1 MFAPL
6 TPPFLTPSWIHGNL
20 FIRNFPPRNSNSV
33 YNPEHYMDIFFQ
45 DPTDIPLP
53 PEEVRIRELT
63 AEPWPDG
70 QRVRVSVELTPFQTR
85 PNGEI
90 NISNEDEEEVASV
103 SFIETIDPK
112 MEFTLH
118 LRTPETPGDYS
129 VNAIIFYPIL
139 TNGQELGETQNQEPL
154 PLPQNIKVVDQS
166 STKFTI
172 PTNSE
177 S

>member
-1 MFAPL
+1 
-6 TPPFLTPSWIHGNL
+6 
-20 FIRNFPPRNSNSV
+20 
-33 YNPEHYMDIFFQ
+33 MDIYFQ
-45 DPTDIPLP
+45 DPTDITLP

-70 QRVRVSVELTPFQTR
+70 RRVRVSVELTPFQTG

-90 NISNEDEEEVASV
+90 NITNEEEEEVASV

-112 MEFTLH
+112 MQFTLH

-129 VNAIIFYPIL
+129 VNAIIFYPIP
-139 TNGQELGETQNQEPL
+139 TNGQDFGETQNQEPL
-154 PLPQNIKVVDQS
+154 PLPQNMKVVDQS

-177 S
+177 SSSS

>member
-1 MFAPL
+1 
-6 TPPFLTPSWIHGNL
+6 
-20 FIRNFPPRNSNSV
+20 
-33 YNPEHYMDIFFQ
+33 MDIFFQ

-70 QRVRVSVELTPFQTR
+70 RRVRVYIELTPFQTR

-90 NISNEDEEEVASV
+90 NITNEEEQEVASV

-112 MEFTLH
+112 MQFTLH
-118 LRTPETPGDYS
+118 LRAPETPGDYS
-129 VNAIIFYPIL
+129 VNAIIFYPVL
-139 TNGQELGETQNQEPL
+139 VNGQEFGEAQDQEPL
-154 PLPQNIKVVDQS
+154 PLPQDTMVVNQS

-172 PTNSE
+172 PPSSE
-177 S
+177 SSSS

>member
-1 MFAPL
+1 
-6 TPPFLTPSWIHGNL
+6 
-20 FIRNFPPRNSNSV
+20 
-33 YNPEHYMDIFFQ
+33 MDIFFQ

-70 QRVRVSVELTPFQTR
+70 RRVRVYVELTPFQTR

-90 NISNEDEEEVASV
+90 NITNEEEEEVASV

-112 MEFTLH
+112 MQFTLH
-118 LRTPETPGDYS
+118 LRTPETQGDYS
-129 VNAIIFYPIL
+129 VNAIIFYPAL
-139 TNGQELGETQNQEPL
+139 VNGQELGETQDQEPL
-154 PLPQNIKVVDQS
+154 PLPQDIMVVNQS

-172 PTNSE
+172 PPSSE
-177 S
+177 SSSS